1 MGLRIDNFSNRQF
14 RKLASLQLS
23 DKITTTESEQYI
35 YLEKDANKFIHKKLI
50 KKFHNDTTSN
60 MRAKFDIVSKLLEN
74 YDYLNMPELV
84 LPESIVT
91 IDGEPHGIKMPLIE
105 SNVNMALLLRNP
117 KVNTKQ
123 KVKYLKEILNI
134 IQKVEDIYELQGEYF
149 LGDIQES
156 NFILDID
163 DQIIKAIDLDSS
175 YFNGLTVFPSRY
187 LAGNKLVRKFE
198 HKYPTDSTGLYNIPT
213 RETTYLQFAY
223 MILNSLTNESWHRFN
238 ESQYYNSLA
247 QLSSQ
252 GMNKKIMEFFESL
265 FSRPETL
272 QIVPEDLDEINVS
285 KKYAITR

>member
-91 IDGEPHGIKMPLIE
+91 IEGEPHGIKMPLIE

-175 YFNGLTVFPSRY
+175 YFNGLTVFPSR
-187 LAGNKLVRKFE
+187 
-198 HKYPTDSTGLYNIPT
+198 
-213 RETTYLQFAY
+213 
-223 MILNSLTNESWHRFN
+223 
-238 ESQYYNSLA
+238 
-247 QLSSQ
+247 
-252 GMNKKIMEFFESL
+252 
-265 FSRPETL
+265 
-272 QIVPEDLDEINVS
+272 
-285 KKYAITR
+285 